1 MASVRIAVRQPQLK
15 DSDEGDIFS
24 CMLPIIVLDAL
35 WGTNVSLDKQ
45 TGVIATIGVL
55 IFWHYKY
62 NREAK

>member
-1 MASVRIAVRQPQLK
+1 
-15 DSDEGDIFS
+15 
-24 CMLPIIVLDAL
+24 MLPIIVLDAL